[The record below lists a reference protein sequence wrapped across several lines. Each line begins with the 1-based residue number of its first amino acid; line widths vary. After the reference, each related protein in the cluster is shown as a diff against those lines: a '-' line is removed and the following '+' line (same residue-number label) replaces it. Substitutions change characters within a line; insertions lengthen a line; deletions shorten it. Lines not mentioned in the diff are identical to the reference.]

1 MIETPSSYSPA
12 VEAFLAETHGHFIN
26 GESLVGGEST
36 LIINPCDES
45 VLCTV
50 PEGDARTVDIAIR
63 AAREAITDGDWSTW
77 TPAQRQSI
85 LWRLADLVER
95 DRDILAEIE
104 ALNAGKAISGCKAVD
119 IDGAIDLLR
128 YMAGWATKIEG
139 ATKSVSIPGEHFAY
153 TLKEPIGVVGAVVP
167 WNWPF
172 NMAIWKL
179 AAPLAVGCTVVLKP
193 AQVTPLS
200 MLYFSRLCAEAGLPP
215 GVFNIVLGRGSD
227 VGEALVSHSGV
238 DKVSFT
244 GSTPVGINVGLS
256 ATRNINPVTLELGG
270 KSPMLV
276 FDDAE
281 IEAVV
286 DATQQSVFF
295 NTGQVCSAGSRLYV
309 HRPIHAEVLKAIAE
323 RASAMVVGD
332 VLSNA
337 TEMGPAISKSQRDSV
352 NGYIELGMIEGAD
365 LICGGVNN
373 RSPGYW
379 LSPTIFDNCK
389 NEMRI
394 VQEEI
399 FGPVLVV
406 IPFDSEEQAVAL
418 ANDNEFGLAA
428 SVFTRDIARAQRVTR
443 KLEAGTVWIN
453 THDLIDANTPF
464 GGVKNS
470 GYGKDLGPEQL
481 EHFLNTK
488 SVWCKF

>member
-1 MIETPSSYSPA
+1 MTDLGRGFSGP
-12 VEAFLAETHGHFIN
+12 VKAFLSDIHGHFIDGQFVIEN
-26 GESLVGGEST
+26 TST
-36 LIINPCDES
+36 NIQNPCDES
-45 VLCTV
+45 ILCKV
-50 PEGDARTVDIAIR
+50 SEGNNKTVDIAIG
-63 AAREAITDGDWSTW
+63 AARQAFSQGEWSRW
-77 TPAQRQSI
+77 TPAMRQNV

-95 DRDILAEIE
+95 DRDTLAELE
-104 ALNAGKAISGCKAVD
+104 AVNAGKAICGCKEVD

-193 AQVTPLS
+193 AQLTPLS
-200 MLYFSRLCAEAGLPP
+200 ILYFARLCQEAGLPP
-215 GVFNIVLGRGSD
+215 GVINIVLGRGSE
-227 VGEALVSHSGV
+227 VGESLVSHPGV
-238 DKVSFT
+238 DKISFT

-256 ATRNINPVTLELGG
+256 ASRNVNPVTLELGG

-276 FDDAE
+276 FEDAE
-281 IEAVV
+281 VEDVV
-286 DATQQSVFF
+286 EATQQSVFF

-309 HRPIHAEVLKAIAE
+309 HRTVHAKVVKAIAD
-323 RASAMVVGD
+323 RAAAMVVGN
-332 VLSNA
+332 VLSEA

-352 NGYIELGMIEGAD
+352 NAYIALGIKEGAD
-365 LICGGVNN
+365 LVCGGVNN
-373 RSPGYW
+373 QSPGYW
-379 LSPTIFDNCK
+379 LTPTILDNCNNK
-389 NEMRI
+389 MSV

-406 IPFDSEEQAVAL
+406 IPFDSEKEGIAL
-418 ANDNEFGLAA
+418 ANDNQFGLAA
-428 SVFTRDIARAQRVTR
+428 SVFTRDISRATRVTR
-443 KLEAGTVWIN
+443 SLDAGTVWIN

-464 GGVKNS
+464 GGVKQS

-481 EHFLNTK
+481 LHFLNTK
-488 SVWCKF
+488 SVWCRL